1 VRRLS
6 ARSLAWCDQVKRP
19 GGQSQAN
26 IPATTQKS
34 IRLPERAYLKV
45 SGTVLGL
52 TAPRTLFYD
61 LHFNLVAGTTHRL
74 VASISAPNVTPTLGR
89 EEKMRY
95 VALVTLAAAL
105 MLPAAL

>member
-1 VRRLS
+1 
-6 ARSLAWCDQVKRP
+6 
-19 GGQSQAN
+19 
-26 IPATTQKS
+26 
-34 IRLPERAYLKV
+34 
-45 SGTVLGL
+45 
-52 TAPRTLFYD
+52 
-61 LHFNLVAGTTHRL
+61 LVAGTTHRL

>member
-1 VRRLS
+1 
-6 ARSLAWCDQVKRP
+6 VKRP

-34 IRLPERAYLKV
+34 ISLPERAYLKV

-74 VASISAPNVTPTLGR
+74 VASISAPNVTLRG